1 MSNEKRGAFGAETAA
16 QAKARAIEEAAANLM
31 KNASSAATRPV
42 NPAASSLAGLAAAA
56 DQTAA
61 TAKKS
66 AKDALREAKTVSKTD
81 SSAADDLLDF
91 DDDDPLSATSVSKKS
106 LVIFFLIDTS
116 RSMVGKKIGELNT
129 VMEELIPEIRRV
141 GEADTDVKVAVL
153 TFGTQVRWM
162 YTEPIL
168 IEDFEWSRLRADGV
182 TNMGEAFRE
191 LSARMSRNS
200 FLNSPSLSF
209 APVIF
214 LMTDGYPSDDY
225 KEALEELKQNSWYKY
240 GLKAALGIGNEA
252 NDEMLEEFTGSKD
265 TVVHAYSGG
274 QLAQMIKIIAVTS
287 AQIGSKSMTLS
298 DDVNHELSPEEVRAA
313 KQRLL
318 GQQIQDSM
326 TNLGDAD
333 AISFDTGW

>member
-1 MSNEKRGAFGAETAA
+1 MSNEMKGASGAATSA
-16 QAKARAIEEAAANLM
+16 QAKAKAIEEAAASLM
-31 KNASSAATRPV
+31 KSAGTG
-42 NPAASSLAGLAAAA
+42 AASALEGLAAAA
-56 DQTAA
+56 DQQAAAVKKTAGEA
-61 TAKKS
+61 VK
-66 AKDALREAKTVSKTD
+66 EAKAAAKNVAD
-81 SSAADDLLDF
+81 AADDLLDF

-168 IEDFEWSRLRADGV
+168 IEDFEWTRLRADGV

-225 KEALEELKQNSWYKY
+225 KEALEELKQNSWYKF
-240 GLKAALGIGNEA
+240 GLKAALGIGSEA

-274 QLAQMIKIIAVTS
+274 QLAQMIMIIAVTS

-298 DDVNHELSPEEVRAA
+298 DDVNHELSEEEVRAA
-313 KQRLL
+313 KQKLL

-333 AISFDTGW
+333 AISLDTGW

>member
-1 MSNEKRGAFGAETAA
+1 MSKDNKNKPAGTAAEKLPEDAAKALQETAA
-16 QAKARAIEEAAANLM
+16 SLQNLAEAAEGKTA
-31 KNASSAATRPV
+31 PV
-42 NPAASSLAGLAAAA
+42 EEP
-56 DQTAA
+56 D
-61 TAKKS
+61 
-66 AKDALREAKTVSKTD
+66 DALF
-81 SSAADDLLDF
+81 DF
-91 DDDDPLSATSVSKKS
+91 DDDDPLSATGVSKKS

-141 GEADTDVKVAVL
+141 GEADTDVKIAVL

-162 YTEPIL
+162 YSEPIL

-191 LSARMSRNS
+191 LSSRMSRNS

-225 KEALEELKQNSWYKY
+225 KEALEELKQNSWYKF
-240 GLKAALGIGNEA
+240 GLKAALGIGSEA
-252 NDEMLEEFTGSKD
+252 NDEMLEEFTGSKA

-274 QLAQMIKIIAVTS
+274 QLAAMIKIIAVTS

-298 DDVNHELSPEEVRAA
+298 DDVNHELSEEEVRSA
-313 KQRLL
+313 KQKLL

-333 AISFDTGW
+333 AISLDTGW